1 MFEIDP
7 DEVLAVSAKQGIG
20 VKDLL
25 DCVVQKIPPPTT
37 LGEKQKIKKML
48 YRENIIYILLL
59 FKPSKSYFLG
69 ITLLRVRLIPF
80 C

>member
-37 LGEKQKIKKML
+37 LGEKQKIKKCYTLKIL
-48 YRENIIYILLL
+48 YIYFCYLNQ
-59 FKPSKSYFLG
+59 
-69 ITLLRVRLIPF
+69 VNLIF
-80 C
+80 WESLY